1 MARGN
6 FWSGFAAGA
15 AAGAVAGIAGML
27 AFKRGMSQ
35 ADGHVLRLEKS
46 INIGRPA
53 SEVFAAWSNFER
65 LQHYIPFVES
75 VQRFGERSH
84 WRVNI
89 DGRTFEWDAQVT
101 QSVLNESLGWKSL
114 SGPHHTGRISF
125 APLGDQTVVHVLMN
139 YHPPLGEFSGMLP
152 LETHLEQWIERGL
165 REFKAALERERATAV
180 RAELRTGTANE
191 PISTGP
197 VGTPGEHAAPGTVS
211 YTRPPQ
217 VKY

>member
-1 MARGN
+1 MAREN
-6 FWSGFAAGA
+6 FWSGFAAGM

-27 AFKRGMSQ
+27 AFKHGMAA
-35 ADGHVLRLEKS
+35 ADGQVIRLEKS

-53 SEVFAAWSNFER
+53 NEVFAAWSDFER
-65 LQHYIPFVES
+65 LQRYLTFVES
-75 VQRFGERSH
+75 VQRFGDRSH

-89 DGRTFEWDAQVT
+89 DGRTFEWDAQLT
-101 QSVLNESLGWKSL
+101 QSVPNESLGWRSL

-139 YHPPLGEFSGMLP
+139 YEPPLGELGAMLP

-165 REFKAALERERATAV
+165 REFKAALERERPAA
-180 RAELRTGTANE
+180 ARTGTANE
-191 PISTGP
+191 PMSVGP
-197 VGTPGEHAAPGTVS
+197 VGTPGEHSAPGTVG

-217 VKY
+217 AKY